1 MGRSDFGSISEE
13 GRDRWR
19 VRVSAGKDP
28 LTGKRMRISRTV
40 RGTKRDA
47 VAELLRMQAELG
59 RGGRGL
65 SKLTVGAFALD
76 VYLPRKL
83 DEVARGEYQPTSYES
98 VLSSV
103 KNHVVPGIGHIRM
116 RDLTPYAVEAWLARI
131 DGPQARRK
139 AFSTWRTMHRQ
150 AAAWGLAD
158 RSVAD
163 GVKAPPKVRPEI
175 KVLDAPGLA
184 RVLGAFH
191 GEKVEAYVL
200 LMSGCGLRLSE
211 AAALNWEDVDLEAR
225 TASVSKSFHVVRGK
239 AYFGPTKTP
248 GSKRVVALPPFVA
261 ARLSEIKGG
270 RFAAEGDPVVPCSGK
285 HGRVYPHYAATLYRK
300 VWGRK
305 VDGVEFVALKNMRH
319 THATIL
325 RESGADMAAIAERLG
340 HANLATTMERYVK
353 AHKTVDAR
361 MSEVF
366 DSALASLFGPDA
378 AQRTG
383 TGPDESGRT
392 RI

>member
-1 MGRSDFGSISEE
+1 M
-13 GRDRWR
+13 
-19 VRVSAGKDP
+19 
-28 LTGKRMRISRTV
+28 
-40 RGTKRDA
+40 
-47 VAELLRMQAELG
+47 
-59 RGGRGL
+59 
-65 SKLTVGAFALD
+65 
-76 VYLPRKL
+76 
-83 DEVARGEYQPTSYES
+83 
-98 VLSSV
+98 
-103 KNHVVPGIGHIRM
+103 
-116 RDLTPYAVEAWLARI
+116 
-131 DGPQARRK
+131 
-139 AFSTWRTMHRQ
+139 
-150 AAAWGLAD
+150 
-158 RSVAD
+158 
-163 GVKAPPKVRPEI
+163 
-175 KVLDAPGLA
+175 
-184 RVLGAFH
+184 
-191 GEKVEAYVL
+191 
-200 LMSGCGLRLSE
+200 
-211 AAALNWEDVDLEAR
+211 
-225 TASVSKSFHVVRGK
+225 
-239 AYFGPTKTP
+239 
-248 GSKRVVALPPFVA
+248 
-261 ARLSEIKGG
+261 
-270 RFAAEGDPVVPCSGK
+270 VPCSGK

>member
-1 MGRSDFGSISEE
+1 MGKSDFGSISEE
-13 GRDRWR
+13 GRGRWR

-47 VAELLRMQAELG
+47 VAELLRMQAEV
-59 RGGRGL
+59 GGGKKAL
-65 SKLTVGAFALD
+65 ANITVGAFALD

-150 AAAWGLAD
+150 AAAGGLAD

-270 RFAAEGDPVVPCSGK
+270 RSAAEGDPVVPCSGK

>member
-1 MGRSDFGSISEE
+1 MGKSDFGSISEE
-13 GRDRWR
+13 GRGRWR

-65 SKLTVGAFALD
+65 SKLTVGEFALD

-83 DEVARGEYQPTSYES
+83 EEVGRGEYQPTSYES

-163 GVKAPPKVRPEI
+163 RVKAPPKVRPEI

-270 RFAAEGDPVVPCSGK
+270 RSAAEGDPVVPCSGK

-383 TGPDESGRT
+383 TGPNESGRT